1 MSDLVAALDIGTN
14 SFHLVVAKPV
24 PGGFEVVTR
33 EKEVVRLGH
42 GGGDMK

>member
-33 EKEVVRLGH
+33 
-42 GGGDMK
+42 